1 MGKLD
6 SQYKVLNEKSGK
18 LTQQDQELRKLQVEV
33 QALTS
38 QKKDLETHA
47 TKQKESQSEVERR
60 NESLRREIDILNQDK
75 AFLSR
80 ENQNLAE
87 KTKRT
92 EERLDRTEMSL
103 LDAKKQAEK
112 YMDRVLSA
120 NDEVKSKFDLQYT
133 KEIEDLKDRQTKE
146 LAHMKQNLTDLYERK
161 VDYLTERKDEQ
172 ERRIHKLETDLRDK
186 SKSYEELIFEFR
198 NLQKNGD
205 LELGSLK
212 LEVRA
217 KGDQATRVQH
227 LYEDN
232 LLLVKETKL
241 ENESLKQK
249 LDLLKQ
255 EYYKLESQSRQGS
268 SDIRAELAVCRERLA
283 HYEMIEKELDQAIM
297 HVAGDETP
305 GAEGFEVGNAL
316 IQTITQ
322 APTTAKRRIHQSLLL
337 ANRL

>member
-1 MGKLD
+1 
-6 SQYKVLNEKSGK
+6 
-18 LTQQDQELRKLQVEV
+18 
-33 QALTS
+33 
-38 QKKDLETHA
+38 
-47 TKQKESQSEVERR
+47 
-60 NESLRREIDILNQDK
+60 LRREIDILNQDK

-80 ENQNLAE
+80 ENQNLTE
-87 KTKRT
+87 KAKRT
-92 EERLDRTEMSL
+92 EERLDRTEMAL

-120 NDEVKSKFDLQYT
+120 NDDVKSKFDLQYT
-133 KEIEDLKDRQTKE
+133 KEIEDLKDRQAKE
-146 LAHMKQNLTDLYERK
+146 LSLMKQNLTDLYERK

-217 KGDQATRVQH
+217 KSDQAQRVQH

-232 LLLVKETKL
+232 MLLVKETKL

-255 EYYKLESQSRQGS
+255 EYYKLESQSR
-268 SDIRAELAVCRERLA
+268 
-283 HYEMIEKELDQAIM
+283 
-297 HVAGDETP
+297 
-305 GAEGFEVGNAL
+305 
-316 IQTITQ
+316 
-322 APTTAKRRIHQSLLL
+322 
-337 ANRL
+337 